1 MTNLDMSTKELVH
14 TYSFNNIYSNRAA
27 QKESVIK
34 GRTVIELGTKTAT
47 SFVGNLYRV
56 FDRSVKSFKYL
67 LLVGVAKQNPDMFN
81 PDYVITEEDAEEVAA
96 LNAILNP
103 VLSYVIDEPFKDDYF
118 IDLCIVMDEMMPLTF
133 VMTPEECGLKVINC

>member
-1 MTNLDMSTKELVH
+1 MSTKELVR
-14 TYSFNNIYSNRAA
+14 TYSFNNICSNRTS

-81 PDYVITEEDAEEVAA
+81 QDYVITEEDAEEVAA

>member
-1 MTNLDMSTKELVH
+1 MSTKELVH

>member
-27 QKESVIK
+27 QKELVIK

-81 PDYVITEEDAEEVAA
+81 PGYVITEEDAEEVAA

-118 IDLCIVMDEMMPLTF
+118 IDLCIVMDEIMPLTF